1 MNETTTRFRFDLR
14 DLVLI
19 ALLSAVG
26 GVLST
31 YVGYL
36 GNLINRLFGVPFG
49 AGQLIAGVHV
59 LWPLLARAIIRKFG
73 SGTMT
78 GLIKGLVE
86 FLSGGTHGIVIV
98 LISVIEGLFIDV
110 GMSMSTRRSLG
121 VMMLA
126 GAGASATNVFVFQ
139 AIYFANIPLVAL
151 LGMAGLAL
159 VSGAFLGGYLA
170 WDLHGLL
177 RASNLVRADSGTR
190 QHAKKI
196 AWRRHGMTLL
206 VVLVGLASAAY
217 FYVEV
222 YDPFTAANAVRIEGS
237 VASPYLYRPS
247 DWDGDSVTI
256 TAELRGSTMT
266 VPARQYTGSLLR
278 EIILRAEPED
288 TATMLRVIASDGYEI
303 ELEWDAVNSDEE
315 LLLALEDGSV
325 LLVAATYDGA
335 YWVQQ
340 VRRIVVR

>member
-1 MNETTTRFRFDLR
+1 MAQSSTRSRFDLR

-59 LWPLLARAIIRKFG
+59 LWPLLARAIVRRFG

-98 LISVIEGLFIDV
+98 LVSVIEGLFIDV
-110 GMSMSTRRSLG
+110 GMSMTSRRSLG
-121 VMMLA
+121 VMMLS
-126 GAGASATNVFVFQ
+126 GAVASATNVFVFQ
-139 AIYFANIPLVAL
+139 AIYFANIPTGLLLV
-151 LGMAGLAL
+151 MACLAL
-159 VSGAFLGGYLA
+159 VSGAFFGGYLG
-170 WDLHGLL
+170 WDLHNL
-177 RASNLVRADSGTR
+177 LVRSHLVRPENDLRSKRAFSN
-190 QHAKKI
+190 
-196 AWRRHGMTLL
+196 WWRHGVTLL
-206 VVLVGLASAAY
+206 VVAAGLAGAATY
-217 FYVEV
+217 YITV
-222 YDPFTAANAVRIEGS
+222 YDPFAAPDTLRIEGA
-237 VASPYLYRPS
+237 VASPYNYSLTEGTV
-247 DWDGDSVTI
+247 DVVTI
-256 TAELRGSTMT
+256 EAELVGSTMRL
-266 VPARQYTGSLLR
+266 PAQEYTGPLLR
-278 EIILRAEPED
+278 EIIEQSEPND
-288 TATMLRVIASDGYEI
+288 TATTVRVIASDGYEI
-303 ELEWDAVNSDEE
+303 ELPWNAVQADDQ
-315 LLLALEDGSV
+315 LLLILEEGSIR
-325 LLVAATYDGA
+325 LVAAAYDGS

>member
-1 MNETTTRFRFDLR
+1 MNTTSARFRFDLR

-19 ALLSAVG
+19 ALLAAVG

-31 YVGYL
+31 YIGYL

-59 LWPLLARAIIRKFG
+59 LWPLLARAIIGKFG

-98 LISVIEGLFIDV
+98 LVSVIEGLFVDV
-110 GMSMSTRRSLG
+110 GMSMSPRRSLG
-121 VMMLA
+121 VMMLS
-126 GAGASATNVFVFQ
+126 GAVASGTNVFVFQ
-139 AIYFANIPLVAL
+139 AIYFAGIPPVVL
-151 LGMAGLAL
+151 LGMAGLAFI
-159 VSGAFLGGYLA
+159 SGAFFGGYLA

-177 RASNLVRADSGTR
+177 RVSNLIRSDSAIS
-190 QHAKKI
+190 QHTKKI
-196 AWRRHGMTLL
+196 SWRRHGITLL
-206 VVLVGLASAAY
+206 VVLIGLAGAATY
-217 FYVEV
+217 YVEV
-222 YDPFTAANAVRIEGS
+222 YDPFATPDAVSIEGS
-237 VASPYLYRPS
+237 VSSPYVYRPS
-247 DWDGDSVTI
+247 EWDGSVVTI

-266 VPARQYTGSLLR
+266 VPPRQYTGSLLR
-278 EIILRAEPED
+278 EVVVRATPED
-288 TATMLRVIASDGYEI
+288 TAATLRVIASDGYEI
-303 ELEWDAVNSDEE
+303 ELEWSEVLLDEE
-315 LLLALEDGSV
+315 LLLTLDDGSV
-325 LLVAATYDGA
+325 RLVAAAYDGA

>member
-1 MNETTTRFRFDLR
+1 MNTTSTRSRFDLR

-49 AGQLIAGVHV
+49 AGQLIAGVHI

-98 LISVIEGLFIDV
+98 FVSVIEGLFIDV
-110 GMSMSTRRSLG
+110 GMSMSARRSLG
-121 VMMLA
+121 VMMLS
-126 GAGASATNVFVFQ
+126 GAVASATNVFVLQ
-139 AIYFANIPLVAL
+139 AIYFANIPLAL
-151 LGMAGLAL
+151 LLAMAGLAL
-159 VSGAFLGGYLA
+159 ISGAFFGGYLA
-170 WDLHGLL
+170 WDLHDLL
-177 RASNLVRADSGTR
+177 RASNLVRPDSEIDQKART
-190 QHAKKI
+190 I
-196 AWRRHGMTLL
+196 DWRRHAITLL
-206 VVLVGLASAAY
+206 VVVFGLAGAATY
-217 FYVEV
+217 YITV
-222 YDPFTAANAVRIEGS
+222 YDPFAAPDAVSIEGS
-237 VASPYLYRPS
+237 VSLPYVLVLS
-247 DWDGDSVTI
+247 DLDAEAVTI

-266 VPARQYTGSLLR
+266 IPARDYTGPLLR
-278 EIILRAEPED
+278 EIIDRAIPDEGA
-288 TATMLRVIASDGYEI
+288 TALRVISADGYEV
-303 ELEWDAVNSDEE
+303 ELDWKAVQSDDA
-315 LLLALEDGSV
+315 LLLTLEDGRV
-325 LLVAATYDGA
+325 RLVAAAYDGA

-340 VRRIVVR
+340 VRRIDVK

>member
-1 MNETTTRFRFDLR
+1 MATSSTRSRFDLR

-59 LWPLLARAIIRKFG
+59 LWPLLARTIIRKFG

-110 GMSMSTRRSLG
+110 GMSMTSRRSLG
-121 VMMLA
+121 VMMLS
-126 GAGASATNVFVFQ
+126 GAVASATNVFVFQ
-139 AIYFANIPLVAL
+139 AIYFANIPPSLL

-159 VSGAFLGGYLA
+159 VSGAFFGGYLA
-170 WDLHGLL
+170 WDLHDLL
-177 RASNLVRADSGTR
+177 ARSHLIRSVADPGTKRQRA
-190 QHAKKI
+190 HW
-196 AWRRHGMTLL
+196 WRHLITLL
-206 VVLVGLASAAY
+206 VVIAGLAGAVTY
-217 FYVEV
+217 YITV
-222 YDPFTAANAVRIEGS
+222 YDPFAAPDIVRIEGL
-237 VASPYLYRPS
+237 VASPYRYSLTE
-247 DWDGDSVTI
+247 GDAAVVTI
-256 TAELRGSTMT
+256 HAELVGSTMRL
-266 VPARQYTGSLLR
+266 PAQDYTGVLLR
-278 EIILRAEPED
+278 EIVGRAEPEG
-288 TATMLRVIASDGYEI
+288 TATTIGVIASDGYEV
-303 ELEWDAVNSDEE
+303 EFSWASAQADEE
-315 LLLALEDGSV
+315 LLLTLEDESIR
-325 LLVAATYDGA
+325 LVAAAYDGS
-335 YWVQQ
+335 YWVSH

>member
-1 MNETTTRFRFDLR
+1 VNKTSTRSRFELR

-86 FLSGGTHGIVIV
+86 FLSGGTHGVVIV
-98 LISVIEGLFIDV
+98 LVSVIEGIFIDV
-110 GMSMSTRRSLG
+110 GMSMSSRRSLG
-121 VMMLA
+121 VMMLT
-126 GAGASATNVFVFQ
+126 GAVASATNVFVLQ
-139 AIYFANIPLVAL
+139 AVYFANIPVTL
-151 LGMAGLAL
+151 LAGIASLAL
-159 VSGAFLGGYLA
+159 VSGAFFGGYLA
-170 WDLHGLL
+170 WDLHDLL
-177 RASNLVRADSGTR
+177 RASNLIRPDSGG
-190 QHAKKI
+190 
-196 AWRRHGMTLL
+196 RRKASAIKWGRHVITL
-206 VVLVGLASAAY
+206 VVVTLGLAGAAIY
-217 FYVEV
+217 YVAV
-222 YDPFTAANAVRIEGS
+222 YDPFAAPDAVSIEGAVS
-237 VASPYLYRPS
+237 SPYTYCLS
-247 DWDGDSVTI
+247 DGDMEVVTI

-266 VPARQYTGSLLR
+266 IPARDYTGVLVR
-278 EIILRAEPED
+278 EVVQHAIPDDEAAI
-288 TATMLRVIASDGYEI
+288 LRVIANDGYEI
-303 ELEWDAVNSDEE
+303 ELEWNAVQLDEE
-315 LLLALEDGSV
+315 LLLILEDGSV
-325 LLVAATYDGA
+325 RLVAAAYDGS

-340 VRRIVVR
+340 VRRIVIK

>member
-1 MNETTTRFRFDLR
+1 MNAKSARFRFDLR

-59 LWPLLARAIIRKFG
+59 LWPLLARTIIRKFG

-110 GMSMSTRRSLG
+110 GMSMSSRRSLG
-121 VMMLA
+121 VMMLS
-126 GAGASATNVFVFQ
+126 GAVASATNVFVFQ
-139 AIYFANIPLVAL
+139 AIYFANIPMGLL

-159 VSGAFLGGYLA
+159 VSGAFFGGYLA
-170 WDLHGLL
+170 WDLHDLL
-177 RASNLVRADSGTR
+177 RSSNLIRPDSGPGLKVKHTD
-190 QHAKKI
+190 
-196 AWRRHGMTLL
+196 WRRHSITLMI
-206 VVLVGLASAAY
+206 VLVGLAGAATY
-217 FYVEV
+217 YITI
-222 YDPFTAANAVRIEGS
+222 YDPFAPSNAVSIEGAVS
-237 VASPYLYRPS
+237 SPYTIRLT
-247 DWDGDSVTI
+247 DEDSAAVTI
-256 TAELRGSTMT
+256 TAELRGSTT
-266 VPARQYTGSLLR
+266 TIPAREYSGTLLR
-278 EIILRAEPED
+278 ELIERANPED
-288 TATMLRVIASDGYEI
+288 GATTLRVIASDGYEI
-303 ELEWDAVNSDEE
+303 ELQWEDVQFDEE
-315 LLLALEDGSV
+315 LLLSLEGESV
-325 LLVAATYDGA
+325 RLVAAAYDGS

-340 VRRIVVR
+340 VRRIVVE

>member
-1 MNETTTRFRFDLR
+1 VNAKSARFKFDLR

-73 SGTMT
+73 SGTLT

-98 LISVIEGLFIDV
+98 LISVIEGLFVDV
-110 GMSMSTRRSLG
+110 GMSMSSRRSLG
-121 VMMLA
+121 VMMLS
-126 GAGASATNVFVFQ
+126 GAVASATNVFVFQ
-139 AIYFANIPLVAL
+139 AIYFASIPLIVI
-151 LGMAGLAL
+151 LGMAGLA
-159 VSGAFLGGYLA
+159 VISGAFFGGYLA

-177 RASNLVRADSGTR
+177 RASNLVSSDSVTSR
-190 QHAKKI
+190 HRKKI
-196 AWRRHGMTLL
+196 SWRRHGITLL
-206 VVLVGLASAAY
+206 VVAIGLAGAAY
-217 FYVEV
+217 YYVEV
-222 YDPFTAANAVRIEGS
+222 YDPFAASDAVSIEGC
-237 VASPYLYRPS
+237 VLSPYVYRPS
-247 DWDGDSVTI
+247 EWKGDIVTI

-266 VPARQYTGSLLR
+266 VPARQYTGTLLR
-278 EIILRAEPED
+278 EIVVHAVPED
-288 TATMLRVIASDGYEI
+288 TTTTLRVISSDGYEI
-303 ELEWDAVNSDEE
+303 ELEWKTVLLDEE
-315 LLLALEDGSV
+315 LLLTLDDGSAR
-325 LLVAATYDGA
+325 LVAAAYDGA
-335 YWVQQ
+335 YWVQR

>member
-1 MNETTTRFRFDLR
+1 MNTTSARFRFDLR

-31 YVGYL
+31 YIGYL

-98 LISVIEGLFIDV
+98 LVSVIEGLFVDV
-110 GMSMSTRRSLG
+110 GMSMSSRCSLG
-121 VMMLA
+121 VMMLS
-126 GAGASATNVFVFQ
+126 GAVASATNVFLFQ
-139 AIYFANIPLVAL
+139 AIYFANIPLAVL
-151 LGMAGLAL
+151 LGMASLAL
-159 VSGAFLGGYLA
+159 ISGAFFGGYLA

-177 RASNLVRADSGTR
+177 CASNLVRSDSDAR
-190 QHAKKI
+190 QPTKK
-196 AWRRHGMTLL
+196 AVWRKHRITLL
-206 VVLVGLASAAY
+206 VILVGLAGAVY
-217 FYVEV
+217 YYVEV
-222 YDPFTAANAVRIEGS
+222 YDPFAAPGAVSIEGS
-237 VASPYLYRPS
+237 VLSPYVYRPS
-247 DWDGDSVTI
+247 EWDGSVVTI
-256 TAELRGSTMT
+256 IAELRGSTMT
-266 VPARQYTGSLLR
+266 IPACEYSGPLLR
-278 EIILRAEPED
+278 EIVVRATPED
-288 TATMLRVIASDGYEI
+288 RVTTLRVISSDGYEV
-303 ELEWDAVNSDEE
+303 ELEWDAVLGDEE
-315 LLLALEDGSV
+315 LLLTLEDDSIR
-325 LLVAATYDGA
+325 LVAGSYDGT
-335 YWVQQ
+335 YWVQR

>member
-1 MNETTTRFRFDLR
+1 MNKTSTRSRFELR

-98 LISVIEGLFIDV
+98 LISVIEGLLIDV

-121 VMMLA
+121 VMMLS
-126 GAGASATNVFVFQ
+126 GAVASATNVFVFQ
-139 AIYFANIPLVAL
+139 AIYFSNISLALL
-151 LGMAGLAL
+151 LGMASLSL
-159 VSGAFLGGYLA
+159 ISGAFFGGYLA
-170 WDLHGLL
+170 WDLHDLL
-177 RASNLVRADSGTR
+177 RASNLIRPDLGG
-190 QHAKKI
+190 
-196 AWRRHGMTLL
+196 RRKASAIKWGRHVITL
-206 VVLVGLASAAY
+206 VVVTLGLAGAAIY
-217 FYVEV
+217 YVAV
-222 YDPFTAANAVRIEGS
+222 YDPFAAPDAVSIEGAVS
-237 VASPYLYRPS
+237 SPYTYCLS
-247 DWDGDSVTI
+247 DGDMEIVTI

-266 VPARQYTGSLLR
+266 IPAREYTGILLK
-278 EIILRAEPED
+278 EIIERALPD
-288 TATMLRVIASDGYEI
+288 DGTTTLHVIANDGYEI
-303 ELEWDAVNSDEE
+303 ELDWNAVQLDKE
-315 LLLALEDGSV
+315 LLLILEDDSV
-325 LLVAATYDGA
+325 RLVAAAYDGS

-340 VRRIVVR
+340 VRRIVIK

>member
-1 MNETTTRFRFDLR
+1 VKTTSARFRFDLR

-31 YVGYL
+31 YIGYL

-98 LISVIEGLFIDV
+98 LVSVIEGLFIDV

-121 VMMLA
+121 VMMLS
-126 GAGASATNVFVFQ
+126 GAVASATNVFMFQ
-139 AIYFANIPLVAL
+139 AIYFANIPLVVL
-151 LGMAGLAL
+151 LGMAGLAF
-159 VSGAFLGGYLA
+159 VSGAFFGGYLA

-177 RASNLVRADSGTR
+177 RASNLVRSDSDTPQR
-190 QHAKKI
+190 TKKI
-196 AWRRHGMTLL
+196 AWRRHGFTLL
-206 VVLVGLASAAY
+206 VVLIGLAGAATY
-217 FYVEV
+217 YVAV
-222 YDPFTAANAVRIEGS
+222 YDPFAVPDAVSIEGS
-237 VASPYLYRPS
+237 VMSPYVFRPS
-247 DWDGDSVTI
+247 DWDGDIVTI
-256 TAELRGSTMT
+256 TAELQGSTIT
-266 VPARQYTGSLLR
+266 VPAREYTGSLLR
-278 EIILRAEPED
+278 DVVVHAAPED
-288 TATMLRVIASDGYEI
+288 TATTLRVIASDGYEI
-303 ELEWDAVNSDEE
+303 ELAWDAVLSDEE
-315 LLLALEDGSV
+315 LVLTLEDDSIR
-325 LLVAATYDGA
+325 LVAGAYDGA
-335 YWVQQ
+335 YWVQR

>member
-1 MNETTTRFRFDLR
+1 MNTTSARFRFDLR

-31 YVGYL
+31 YIGYL

-59 LWPLLARAIIRKFG
+59 LWPLLTRAIIRKFG

-98 LISVIEGLFIDV
+98 LVSVIEGLFVDV
-110 GMSMSTRRSLG
+110 GMSMSSRRSLG
-121 VMMLA
+121 VMMLS
-126 GAGASATNVFVFQ
+126 GAVASATNVFLFQ
-139 AIYFANIPLVAL
+139 AIYFANIPLVVL

-159 VSGAFLGGYLA
+159 VSGAFFGGYLA

-177 RASNLVRADSGTR
+177 RASNLVRADLDTPQR
-190 QHAKKI
+190 NEKAV
-196 AWRRHGMTLL
+196 WRRHGITLL
-206 VVLVGLASAAY
+206 VVLAGLAGATY
-217 FYVEV
+217 YYVEV
-222 YDPFTAANAVRIEGS
+222 YDPFAASDTVNIEGS
-237 VASPYLYRPS
+237 VLSPYVYCPS
-247 DWDGDSVTI
+247 EWDGNIVTI

-266 VPARQYTGSLLR
+266 IPAREYSGPLLR
-278 EIILRAEPED
+278 EIIVHAAPED
-288 TATMLRVIASDGYEI
+288 TVTTLRVISSDGYEI
-303 ELEWDAVNSDEE
+303 ELEWDAVLSDEE
-315 LLLALEDGSV
+315 LLLTLEDDSIR
-325 LLVAATYDGA
+325 LVAGAYDGA